1 MASPPPGD
9 PALDP
14 DYLAVRA
21 KVDAFVSIVSER
33 RAADLACRRGC
44 SGCCQVQL
52 SVSAVEAQALR
63 AALLSLPSEARER
76 LHARAAQDPSPVGP
90 CVMLEED
97 GACAVYAARPLVC
110 RTQGLPLRYP
120 AGLVPPAAVLL
131 KVASGAVTC
140 CPLNFTS
147 GRPAAADILDAERV
161 DQLLALVNRRHAEA
175 HAQDPL
181 ARTPLRALAREGG
194 STGSPRPESNE
205 RSHR

>member
-9 PALDP
+9 PELDP

-21 KVDAFVSIVSER
+21 KVDAFVAAVGER
-33 RAADLACRRGC
+33 RAAELACRRGC

-63 AALLSLPSEARER
+63 AAILTLASGARER
-76 LHARAAQDPSPVGP
+76 LRARASEDPAPGGP

-97 GACAVYAARPLVC
+97 GACAVYGARPLVC

-131 KVASGAVTC
+131 QVATGAVTC
-140 CPLNFTS
+140 CPLNFT
-147 GRPAAADILDAERV
+147 GQLPAAADILDAERV

-175 HAQDPL
+175 HARDPL
-181 ARTPLRALAREGG
+181 ARTPLRALAQE
-194 STGSPRPESNE
+194 TLAAAA
-205 RSHR
+205 H